1 MDIGQLYK
9 ILYVLAILS
18 CACFVIFYLIPYE
31 NSEGETFRAPP
42 PLVDALDLTIH
53 TNQGRLGNQMF
64 TYATLFGLSALNKR
78 HMQIKTSN
86 YEVLSKYFDIQTP
99 VFNEKTFVEI
109 NPYSIGNWLKEKDYH
124 IPITSNIIKGNV
136 YPTSYTFFDHV
147 RKEIREVFRFNPTYR
162 KHAQDVLW
170 GIKRQRP
177 HTKVY
182 VGVHVR
188 RGDYLSHSRG
198 GWLRGYEGREV
209 DREYF
214 ERAIL
219 LRDSQILAEVHV
231 RRGDYLSHSRG
242 GWLRGYEGREVDREY
257 FERAME
263 YFNFKYDNVT
273 FLAISDDRDWC
284 RKNLTDLGIV
294 TTPDSP
300 SAGHD
305 LALLTECN
313 HTIMS
318 YGTYGFWGGYLGG
331 GEVVY
336 FADFLKPNTSFVRD
350 YFVYEK
356 MYPTDWIGISTTK
369 PGFWESYTNPFM
381 T

>member
-214 ERAIL
+214 ERA
-219 LRDSQILAEVHV
+219 
-231 RRGDYLSHSRG
+231 
-242 GWLRGYEGREVDREY
+242 
-257 FERAME
+257 ME